1 MLSIDEAPTSTPRY
15 TRRRA
20 VLLAGWASV
29 LLASGLSLSITTD
42 ANASGA
48 GPHTSL
54 DGVAASVPL
63 AAVESAVVGVKSW
76 TALPSVIIPSI
87 ATASSDGV
95 NLGACSQYP
104 VLTRKVCNLGDP
116 TGTKT
121 LVVFG
126 NSHSVMWVPALSLIA
141 KAEGWKLYPIVREA
155 CAYEVYVNL
164 GQFWMPDN
172 PCTTFYTW
180 AKTAIKRIHPDVIVM
195 GSYYESSGWIAGE
208 EQIVRQ
214 LKPLTKRFILLSDD
228 VRGVA
233 PATCLAQADAT
244 QGTCSRHEGSNS
256 HERQA
261 QKIATT
267 RKVNFL
273 DIRPLLCDDEICPD
287 VIGGFIPTKDSGHL
301 TPQFSAFVAPAL
313 ALALNL
319 GGRNTIKLV
328 PIAVPPLKPTWPGAT
343 TTPRPRR
350 PRRLR
355 QPSQAW
361 HPRRFGAHVEP
372 SLVGRAQSH

>member
-1 MLSIDEAPTSTPRY
+1 VQSIDGAPTSTHRY

-20 VLLAGWASV
+20 ALIAGWASV
-29 LLASGLSLSITTD
+29 LLVSGLTLSIPSDATASGI
-42 ANASGA
+42 

-54 DGVAASVPL
+54 DGIPASVPL
-63 AAVESAVVGVKSW
+63 TAVASAVLAAKSW

-164 GQFWMPDN
+164 GQFWRPDN

-180 AKTAIKRIHPDVIVM
+180 AKTAIKRLHPDVIVM
-195 GSYYESSGWIAGE
+195 GSYYESPGWIAGE

-214 LKPLTKRFILLSDD
+214 LKPLTNRFVLLGDD
-228 VRGVA
+228 VAGVT
-233 PATCLAQADAT
+233 PATCLAQAGAT
-244 QGTCSRHEGSNS
+244 QGTCARHEGSNS

-261 QKIATT
+261 QEIATT

-273 DIRPLLCDDEICPD
+273 DVRPLLCDDEICPD

-328 PIAVPPLKPTWPGAT
+328 PVAVPPIKPVWPGAT
-343 TTPRPRR
+343 TTTTTTTTTTIVASVSSASTRSPR
-350 PRRLR
+350 
-355 QPSQAW
+355 
-361 HPRRFGAHVEP
+361 
-372 SLVGRAQSH
+372 